1 MAFMFKSV
9 CPEHNQSIV
18 FYIIDVQNLKKNND
32 VIIIMIIVTIV
43 KLLCNAEATTKCTQL
58 KI

>member
-1 MAFMFKSV
+1 MFKSV

-58 KI
+58 KT